1 MNYDEDAFAASRSLE
16 EELGLLGDQT
26 LNSSLSSSLAA
37 ELHSASTP
45 PPSSRG
51 KPVYRGKAVRSF
63 SSRQSNRSV
72 GSYSESI
79 DEEDESSA
87 MSLFEGDDAASSVM
101 EEEVDDEDPNAKN
114 LNGHHQNGNI
124 NGYNDDDDDDLAS
137 HFPRHSL
144 PIGVSRALA
153 DVDEMLSSA
162 SSPAPSSPVP
172 WANPNVYQRSRRSSY
187 ASSWG
192 TVDDD
197 DDPFEALKRQLE
209 DLNAAVWETKTLHK
223 RLINSLLADE
233 SLQLQRAYGSSTGS
247 SGTSLLA
254 ALANPSL
261 SHRAPSPSPSTSSGH
276 TSGTTTVIPSLASTS
291 SYSPPL
297 ELVVTSVVNLLERR
311 SRDRDR
317 HLNALRSVEN
327 TLRTDALWLT
337 PEVLEDVSEQ
347 LGALSSMLSDPAVQI
362 ANPLPTMRLLRKDT
376 ASMAH
381 SLEELKEHMYVN
393 KEQSQELGRRLR
405 IIAKT
410 VHEIRKDMHATNKYL
425 AESSDEDAVILER
438 GEVQARVKEIM
449 WGLDDLDK
457 QSSKEIRRMS
467 EFWGVSERS
476 AGGS

>member
-16 EELGLLGDQT
+16 EELLGAGQT

-37 ELHSASTP
+37 ELHSASAP
-45 PPSSRG
+45 PPGSRG
-51 KPVYRGKAVRSF
+51 KPVYRGVKAVRSF

-124 NGYNDDDDDDLAS
+124 NGYNDEDDDLAS
-137 HFPRHSL
+137 HFSRNSL

-172 WANPNVYQRSRRSSY
+172 WAHSNIYQRSRRSSY

-192 TVDDD
+192 TADDD

-233 SLQLQRAYGSSTGS
+233 SLQLQRAYGSSSTGS
-247 SGTSLLA
+247 SGTS
-254 ALANPSL
+254 
-261 SHRAPSPSPSTSSGH
+261 
-276 TSGTTTVIPSLASTS
+276 TVFPSLASPTS

-317 HLNALRSVEN
+317 HLTTLRAIET

-337 PEVLEDVSEQ
+337 PEVLDDVSEQ
-347 LGALSSMLSDPAVQI
+347 LGALSSMLSDSTVQI
-362 ANPLPTMRLLRKDT
+362 VNPLPTMRLLRQDT
-376 ASMAH
+376 ASMAD

-405 IIAKT
+405 TIAKT

-438 GEVQARVKEIM
+438 GEVQARVKDIM
-449 WGLDDLDK
+449 WGLDDLDEK
-457 QSSKEIRRMS
+457 SSKEIRRMT
-467 EFWGVSERS
+467 EFWGVTERS